1 MPYTND
7 PDAAFAALRRTRA
20 EFGQF
25 LVETPEP
32 TEADTRAN
40 LIDRILTEVC
50 AWPSDMIR
58 REPHVESG
66 YIDYSLLVRSRPHVC
81 VEAKRAGVT
90 FSFPA
95 TRSKTLKL
103 SGPLLTDQPI
113 ADAINQVRTYCIDE
127 GIRYAVATNGDAWI
141 IVTVQVP
148 QSIFLDKSRGIGY
161 RRVDECESGSPD
173 KATRGSG
180 E

>member
-161 RRVDECESGSPD
+161 RRVDE
-173 KATRGSG
+173 
-180 E
+180 